1 MQVQV
6 SRRDQS
12 DRNSAQGTSE
22 SSPQNKAEESKDAQQ
37 RTEDTRKQVE
47 LTLPSRDIIV
57 EHQNIEGKVQDVK
70 ANERPGATK
79 NEVADKAGE
88 LILGNVEHDI
98 SRAKPL
104 GGLSFNQDDSQERI
118 GDVRK
123 AILDAAE
130 AIAKKQEE
138 TLAAKDE
145 ARRVMLERER
155 EAQIFLTNG
164 QKQTAD

>member
-57 EHQNIEGKVQDVK
+57 EH
-70 ANERPGATK
+70 
-79 NEVADKAGE
+79 
-88 LILGNVEHDI
+88 
-98 SRAKPL
+98 
-104 GGLSFNQDDSQERI
+104 
-118 GDVRK
+118 
-123 AILDAAE
+123 
-130 AIAKKQEE
+130 
-138 TLAAKDE
+138 
-145 ARRVMLERER
+145 
-155 EAQIFLTNG
+155 
-164 QKQTAD
+164 